1 MTFARH
7 GFPFTELKLRKLAY
21 ELAKANRRKGFS
33 PEKKIAGKWW
43 LKGFLQRYK
52 ELKKKN
58 AKNLSIHRA
67 ECANAYQV
75 AKFFQLY
82 QSLLLQYELN
92 NKPFNIWNINETG
105 LPDIP
110 REQKVVGVTG
120 EAALQTVAGEKP
132 VNTTL
137 LTYVSAGG
145 LAMPPMVIFKGSKVD
160 PDWREAAPSGYVIR
174 ALKTGY
180 IQSKL
185 FAEYSEKFIQ
195 FLKEKKLDK
204 NGKYLLLLDSHSSH
218 SFNLRFMQYMKA
230 HDVEVLCFP
239 PHCTHLMQ
247 PLDDVPFGGLKKAY
261 QREIL
266 DYNFCFSAKK
276 LSKLEFFRV
285 LVPAY
290 TKSMSEKA
298 IKAGFENCGIYPVNP
313 KATKLLRTWPS
324 LISDKYSKLKVNLGL
339 YQDTLIF

>member
-1 MTFARH
+1 M
-7 GFPFTELKLRKLAY
+7 
-21 ELAKANRRKGFS
+21 
-33 PEKKIAGKWW
+33 
-43 LKGFLQRYK
+43 
-52 ELKKKN
+52 
-58 AKNLSIHRA
+58 
-67 ECANAYQV
+67 
-75 AKFFQLY
+75 
-82 QSLLLQYELN
+82 
-92 NKPFNIWNINETG
+92 
-105 LPDIP
+105 P
-110 REQKVVGVTG
+110 REQKVVGVMG
-120 EAALQTVAGEKP
+120 EAALQTVVGEKP

-137 LTYVSAGG
+137 LTYISAGG
-145 LAMPPMVIFKGSKVD
+145 LAMPPVVIFKGSKVD

-174 ALKTGY
+174 ALKSGY

-185 FAEYSEKFIQ
+185 FAEYGEKFIQ

-204 NGKYLLLLDSHSSH
+204 NGKHLLLLDSRSSH
-218 SFNLRFMQYMKA
+218 SFNLHFMQYMKV

-247 PLDDVPFGGLKKAY
+247 LLDNVPFGGLKKAY

-266 DYNFCFSAKK
+266 DYNFRFSAKK
-276 LSKLEFFRV
+276 LLKLEFFRV

-298 IKAGFENCGIYPVNP
+298 IKAGFEKCGIYPVNP

-339 YQDTLIF
+339 Y

>member
-58 AKNLSIHRA
+58 AKNMSIHRA

-92 NKPFNIWNINETG
+92 YKPFNIWNINETG
-105 LPDIP
+105 LPDIS

-120 EAALQTVAGEKP
+120 EAASQTVAGEKP

-160 PDWREAAPSGYVIR
+160 PDWREAVPSGYVIR

-185 FAEYSEKFIQ
+185 FAEYGEKFIQ

-204 NGKYLLLLDSHSSH
+204 NGKHLLLL
-218 SFNLRFMQYMKA
+218 
-230 HDVEVLCFP
+230 
-239 PHCTHLMQ
+239 Q
-247 PLDDVPFGGLKKAY
+247 PFI
-261 QREIL
+261 Q
-266 DYNFCFSAKK
+266 
-276 LSKLEFFRV
+276 
-285 LVPAY
+285 PAFH
-290 TKSMSEKA
+290 A
-298 IKAGFENCGIYPVNP
+298 IHES
-313 KATKLLRTWPS
+313 T
-324 LISDKYSKLKVNLGL
+324 
-339 YQDTLIF
+339 

>member
-1 MTFARH
+1 M
-7 GFPFTELKLRKLAY
+7 
-21 ELAKANRRKGFS
+21 
-33 PEKKIAGKWW
+33 
-43 LKGFLQRYK
+43 
-52 ELKKKN
+52 
-58 AKNLSIHRA
+58 
-67 ECANAYQV
+67 
-75 AKFFQLY
+75 
-82 QSLLLQYELN
+82 
-92 NKPFNIWNINETG
+92 
-105 LPDIP
+105 
-110 REQKVVGVTG
+110 G
-120 EAALQTVAGEKP
+120 EAASQTVAGEKP

-185 FAEYSEKFIQ
+185 FAEYGEKFIQ

-204 NGKYLLLLDSHSSH
+204 NGKHLLLLDSHSSH
-218 SFNLRFMQYMKA
+218 SFNLHFMQYMKA

-247 PLDDVPFGGLKKAY
+247 LLDDVPFGGLKKAY

-298 IKAGFENCGIYPVNP
+298 IKAGFENFGIYPVNP